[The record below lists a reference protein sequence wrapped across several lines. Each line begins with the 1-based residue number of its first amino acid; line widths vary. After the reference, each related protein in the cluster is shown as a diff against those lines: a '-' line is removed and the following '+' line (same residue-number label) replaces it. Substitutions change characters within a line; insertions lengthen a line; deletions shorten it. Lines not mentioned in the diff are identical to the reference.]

1 MLLESLFRYLSAT
14 EIVSDYWN
22 SVQTCSRMLS
32 EKLVKIVLHA
42 KIWGKLIYLSAK
54 GGKSN
59 LELGVQFFSQ
69 IHRRAMNHII
79 EREII

>member
-42 KIWGKLIYLSAK
+42 KIWGKLIYLSEK
-54 GGKSN
+54 GGNPTFNWGPIFYSN
-59 LELGVQFFSQ
+59 THESYIFISLKWK
-69 IHRRAMNHII
+69 
-79 EREII
+79 